1 MYTDL
6 FGKTRYKVNLHMHTN
21 MSDGRRTPEEAIRLY
36 KANGYDALALTDHWV
51 LSENTTTEGVALL
64 SGVEY
69 NCGGSDCRNGV
80 FHILGIGCEKEPAVN
95 KSMGAQELID
105 AIHDAKGLA
114 VLAHPAWS
122 LNTPAQILPLRGIDA
137 VEIYNAT
144 SAVHH
149 SRRPDAS
156 LIVDMLGAEGRY
168 YPLIAADDA
177 HYYDGSDECKTFL
190 MVAAEENTPAELKKA
205 IKAGRF
211 YASQGPEVHLFKQ
224 GNEFVARTSP
234 ASSIVFLSNYV
245 WAPRA
250 FDGNGITE
258 ARYTPRKGESFLR
271 VLVED
276 ADSKQAWSNILPI
289 ES

>member
-21 MSDGRRTPEEAIRLY
+21 MSDGRRTPEEAVRIY
-36 KANGYDALALTDHWV
+36 KEHGYDAVALTDHWV
-51 LSENTTTEGVALL
+51 AGENGSLNGVTLL
-64 SGVEY
+64 SGAEY

-80 FHILGIGCEKEPAVN
+80 FHIVAIGCEKKPDIN
-95 KSMGAQELID
+95 KYMEAQEMID
-105 AIHDAKGLA
+105 AIHAAGGLA

-122 LNTPAQILPLRGIDA
+122 LNSPAQILPLKGFDA
-137 VEIYNAT
+137 TEIYNSV

-156 LIVDMLGAEGRY
+156 IIVDMLGAEGRY
-168 YPLIAADDA
+168 YSLVAADDA
-177 HYYDGSDECKTFL
+177 HYYDGSDECKSFI
-190 MVAAEENTPAELKKA
+190 MVQAEENTPAELKKA

-211 YASQGPEVHLFKQ
+211 YASQGPEVHLFKD

-234 ASSIVFLSNYV
+234 VSSIIFLSNYV

-250 FDGNGITE
+250 FDGDGITE
-258 ARYTPRKGESFLR
+258 ARYTPREGEKFIR
-271 VLVED
+271 VMVED
-276 ADSKQAWSNILPI
+276 ADKKMAWSQIIPV
-289 ES
+289 E

>member
-21 MSDGRRTPEEAIRLY
+21 MSDGRKTPEEAVRIY
-36 KANGYDALALTDHWV
+36 KEHGYDALALTDHWV
-51 LSENTTTEGVALL
+51 AGENGSLNGVTLL
-64 SGVEY
+64 SGAEY

-80 FHILGIGCEKEPAVN
+80 FHITAIGCEKEPTVN
-95 KSMGAQELID
+95 KQMCAQEIID

-122 LNTPAQILPLRGIDA
+122 LNSPAQILPLKGFDA
-137 VEIYNAT
+137 TEIYNSV

-156 LIVDMLGAEGRY
+156 IIVDMLGAEGRY

-177 HYYDGSDECKTFL
+177 HYYDGSDECKSFI
-190 MVAAEENTPAELKKA
+190 MVQAEENTPAELKKA

-211 YASQGPEVHLFKQ
+211 YASQGPEVHLFRN
-224 GNEFVARTSP
+224 GNEFIAKTSP
-234 ASSIVFLSNYV
+234 VSSIIFLSNYV

-250 FDGNGITE
+250 FDGDGITE
-258 ARYTPRKGESFLR
+258 ARYTPREGEKFIR
-271 VLVED
+271 VMVED
-276 ADSKQAWSNILPI
+276 AEGKMAWSQITPI
-289 ES
+289 E

>member
-21 MSDGRRTPEEAIRLY
+21 MSDGRRTPEEAVRIY
-36 KANGYDALALTDHWV
+36 KEHGYDAVALTDHWV
-51 LSENTTTEGVALL
+51 AGENGSLNGVTLL
-64 SGVEY
+64 SGAEY

-80 FHILGIGCEKEPAVN
+80 FHIVAIGCEKKPDIN
-95 KSMGAQELID
+95 KYMEAQEMID
-105 AIHDAKGLA
+105 AIHAAGGLA

-122 LNTPAQILPLRGIDA
+122 LNSPAQILPLKGFDA
-137 VEIYNAT
+137 TEIYNSV

-156 LIVDMLGAEGRY
+156 IIVDMLGAEGRY
-168 YPLIAADDA
+168 YSLVVADDA
-177 HYYDGSDECKTFL
+177 HYYDGSDECKSFI
-190 MVAAEENTPAELKKA
+190 MVQAEENTPAELKKA

-211 YASQGPEVHLFKQ
+211 YASQGPEVHLFKD

-234 ASSIVFLSNYV
+234 VSSIIFLSNYV

-250 FDGNGITE
+250 FDGDGITE
-258 ARYTPRKGESFLR
+258 ARYTPREGEKFIR
-271 VLVED
+271 VMVED
-276 ADSKQAWSNILPI
+276 ADKKMAWSQIIPV
-289 ES
+289 E